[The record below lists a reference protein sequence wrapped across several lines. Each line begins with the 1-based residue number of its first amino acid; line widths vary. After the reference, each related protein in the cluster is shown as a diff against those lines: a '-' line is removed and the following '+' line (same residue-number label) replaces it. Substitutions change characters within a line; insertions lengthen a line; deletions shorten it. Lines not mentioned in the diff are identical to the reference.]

1 MEQWLRISLI
11 LCTFGFF
18 REFRPSE
25 PFVSDFLTG
34 EWRNVT
40 EDQVNFEVYPIGT
53 YSTLGLLV
61 IVFLITDIL
70 RYKPIIIASSVAG
83 IIIWSILLWTTSLFA
98 LQVSQFFY
106 GFYFAAEVAYYT
118 YMYAKV
124 EKAQYQKVT
133 GNARAAILTGRFSAS
148 VCAQALYSFGIMNL
162 RDLNYLTLGAQTIS
176 LFVGFALPSVGRSL
190 YFYSVPKH
198 DTYDSS
204 YGTDN
209 STHSD
214 TKKEFKSRFSTRKAT
229 SLLWTHFLD
238 SYSNPTVVQWSFWW
252 ALAMGGFF
260 LVQFY
265 VQILWMAVEDRDHLL
280 NAGVEAILTALGA
293 LSAFLAGFLTSKT
306 FRKYDMWVLTVCS
319 LLQGI
324 MIVIL
329 SQTNQIYV
337 AYSMYIIFGV
347 IFSFMIT
354 LATAFVAQELA
365 DDSFALIFGIN
376 TLIALIFQT
385 IITLIVMTWLNLNIR
400 LQYLIFGCY
409 FIALSV
415 IYLIASVIKMI
426 FYKDSA
432 VQQISE

>member
-25 PFVSDFLTG
+25 PFVSDFLMG

-70 RYKPIIIASSVAG
+70 RYKPIIIASSIAG
-83 IIIWSILLWTTSLFA
+83 IIIWSILLWTTSLLA
-98 LQVSQFFY
+98 LQISQFFY

-124 EKAQYQKVT
+124 EKSQYQKVT

-148 VCAQALYSFGIMNL
+148 ICAQALYSFDIMNL
-162 RDLNYLTLGAQTIS
+162 RELNYLTLGAQTIS
-176 LFVGFALPSVGRSL
+176 LFVGFLLPSVGRSL
-190 YFYSVPKH
+190 YFYSVPND
-198 DTYDSS
+198 DTQNSS

-209 STHSD
+209 SSQSD
-214 TKKEFKSRFSTRKAT
+214 TKKEFKSRFSTRQAT
-229 SLLWTHFLD
+229 SLLWKHFID

-265 VQILWMAVEDRDHLL
+265 VQILWMAVEDRDHLF
-280 NAGVEAILTALGA
+280 NAGVEAILTAFGA

-324 MIVIL
+324 MIVIS
-329 SQTNQIYV
+329 SQTNQIYI
-337 AYSMYIIFGV
+337 AYTMYVLFGV

-385 IITLIVMTWLNLNIR
+385 IITLVVMSWLNLNIR

-415 IYLIASVIKMI
+415 IYLIASVVKMI
-426 FYKDSA
+426 FYKNSGI
-432 VQQISE
+432 QQISE